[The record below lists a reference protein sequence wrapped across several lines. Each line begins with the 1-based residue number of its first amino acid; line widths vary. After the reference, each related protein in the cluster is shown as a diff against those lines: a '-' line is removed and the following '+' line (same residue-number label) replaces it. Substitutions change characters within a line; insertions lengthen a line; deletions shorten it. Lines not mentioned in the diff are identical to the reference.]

1 MPDGEDRMKPVLVI
15 MAAGMGSRFGGLKQM
30 TPVDEAGQFIL
41 DYSAYDAIR
50 AGFEK
55 IVCVIKKEMEADF
68 HATIGSRIG
77 SACELQYAFQRLEDL
92 PEGFTL
98 PEGRQKPWG
107 TAHAVWSAR
116 DRIDGPFAVINA
128 DDFYGRGAFQA
139 LYDFLSSE
147 GDAHTHSL
155 IAYKL
160 RNTLTENGT
169 VARGVC
175 SADEGGHLLT
185 VTERTCIQGPAQAP
199 SYSEDGGESWTPLD
213 PDAPVSLNTWGFRE
227 SFLDAIGSRWS
238 RFLEDTMPQNPEKS
252 EFFLPGVVNECLA
265 AGTDR
270 VTLLHT
276 DDVWHG
282 VTYKNDLPA
291 LKSALADMIR
301 KGIYPS
307 DLWN

>member
-1 MPDGEDRMKPVLVI
+1 MEPVLVI
-15 MAAGMGSRFGGLKQM
+15 MAAGMGSRFGGLKQL

-50 AGFEK
+50 AGFTK
-55 IVCVIKKEMEADF
+55 IVCVIKAEMEADF
-68 HATIGSRIG
+68 HATVGRRIG
-77 SACELQYAFQRLEDL
+77 SACELRYAHQRLEDL
-92 PEGFTL
+92 PAGFSV
-98 PEGRQKPWG
+98 PAGRQKPWG

-116 DRIDGPFAVINA
+116 EHIDGPFAVINA
-128 DDFYGRGAFQA
+128 DDFYGRGAFRT
-139 LYDFLSSE
+139 LYDFLSAE
-147 GDAHTHSL
+147 GDEHTHSL

-175 SADEGGHLLT
+175 TADGEGYLLT
-185 VTERTCIQGPAQAP
+185 VTEHTAIQGPSHSP
-199 SYSEDGGESWTPLD
+199 SCTEDGGTTWLPLD
-213 PDAPVSLNTWGFRE
+213 PDAPVSLNTWGFRQ
-227 SFLDAIGSRWS
+227 SFLDAIGSRWTG
-238 RFLEDTMPQNPEKS
+238 FLNNNVPQNPEKA

-282 VTYKNDLPA
+282 VTYRDDLPA
-291 LKSALADMIR
+291 LKASLEAM
-301 KGIYPS
+301 KGEGIYAAR
-307 DLWN
+307 LWN

>member
-1 MPDGEDRMKPVLVI
+1 MEPVLVI
-15 MAAGMGSRFGGLKQM
+15 MAAGMGSRFGGLKQL

-50 AGFEK
+50 AGFKK

-77 SACELQYAFQRLEDL
+77 SACELRYAFQRLEDL

-98 PEGRQKPWG
+98 PDGRQKPWG

-116 DRIDGPFAVINA
+116 DMIDGPFAVINA
-128 DDFYGRGAFQA
+128 DDFYGRGAFKA
-139 LYDFLSSE
+139 LYDFLANR
-147 GDAHTHSL
+147 GDEHTHAL

-175 SADEGGHLLT
+175 TADENGHLLT
-185 VTERTCIQGPAQAP
+185 VTEHTCIQGPAHTP
-199 SYSEDGGESWTPLD
+199 SYSEDGKITWHPLD
-213 PDAPVSLNTWGFRE
+213 PDAPVSLNTWGFQE
-227 SFLDAIGSRWS
+227 SFLEAIGSRWG
-238 RFLEDTMPQNPEKS
+238 RFLSESMPQNPKKA

-282 VTYKNDLPA
+282 VTYKDDLPA
-291 LKSALADMIR
+291 LKAALADMAQE
-301 KGIYPS
+301 GIYPKN
-307 DLWN
+307 LWN